1 MFSIERL
8 FQQVAAR
15 HERDADARAVTIAIN
30 VAETA
35 DQVFAD
41 PHRIDQVIDNLVA
54 NALRHTPRGGR
65 ITLSARRVGDDM
77 LLAVADTGEGIAAEH
92 LPHVFDRFYKVD
104 PSRPGGAA
112 GSGLGLS
119 IVKAI
124 VERHGGTVRVDS
136 APGGTEFT
144 VSLPQGSPSIAPDQP
159 TSANL

>member
-1 MFSIERL
+1 MTTCCWPSR
-8 FQQVAAR
+8 
-15 HERDADARAVTIAIN
+15 
-30 VAETA
+30 
-35 DQVFAD
+35 
-41 PHRIDQVIDNLVA
+41 
-54 NALRHTPRGGR
+54 
-65 ITLSARRVGDDM
+65 
-77 LLAVADTGEGIAAEH
+77 DTGEGIAAEH

-144 VSLPQGSPSIAPDQP
+144 VALPQGSPSIAADQP